1 MRKLV
6 RVGVMNNFNMTDG
19 EYEELL
25 QNKIPEFFVN
35 SNVKSLRESIKPE
48 YGKIPLIVTLNPD
61 IDLPKFPEKEVLQQ
75 YNLRA
80 FRVKVCGNRLKDY
93 KRLYT
98 LVKYSID
105 NNIKVLITFQ
115 RFYRLQTMKKFVSQ
129 EDFKYYEY
137 RAGYLRPTSEYKNL
151 IMKFV
156 KKIEK
161 KYNKN
166 KFVFQCDKK
175 DKGCPDCL
183 NCAKLVYP
191 DHKYREYVK
200 EGISIYSLNLKSSG
214 QCPFNCPD
222 CFAKRV
228 IQRVNNKISLGKIKM
243 NNKQKGIIHGK
254 ETQE

>member
-6 RVGVMNNFNMTDG
+6 RVGVMNNFNMTDL
-19 EYEELL
+19 EYEELINKNL
-25 QNKIPEFFVN
+25 QDYFIN
-35 SNVKSLRESIKPE
+35 SNVKSLKKEIKPE

-61 IDLPKFPEKEVLQQ
+61 IDLPKFPEKEVLKQ

-93 KRLYT
+93 KRLYQ
-98 LVKYSID
+98 LVKFSID
-105 NNIKVLITFQ
+105 NNVKVLITFQ
-115 RFYRLQTMKKFVSQ
+115 RFYRLKTMEQFVSKD
-129 EDFKYYEY
+129 DFKYYEH
-137 RAGYLRPTSEYKNL
+137 RAGYFRPTSEYKTM

-156 KKIEK
+156 RKIEK
-161 KYNKN
+161 KFNKN
-166 KFVFQCDKK
+166 KFIFQCDKK

-200 EGISIYSLNLKSSG
+200 EGINIYSLNLKSSG
-214 QCPFNCPD
+214 YCPFNCPD
-222 CFAKRV
+222 CFAKRL
-228 IQRVNNKISLGKIKM
+228 IQRVHNQISFGKIKM
-243 NNKQKGIIHGK
+243 NNKQKGIISGR

>member
-6 RVGVMNNFNMTDG
+6 RVGVLNNFNMTEG
-19 EYEELL
+19 EYKELL
-25 QNKIPEFFVN
+25 NKNLQDYFIN

-61 IDLPKFPEKEVLQQ
+61 LDLPKFPEKEVLQQ

-80 FRVKVCGNRLKDY
+80 FRIKVCGNRLKDY
-93 KRLYT
+93 KRLYQ
-98 LVKYSID
+98 LVKFSFD

-115 RFYRLQTMKKFVSQ
+115 RFYRLKTMEKFVNKK
-129 EDFKYYEY
+129 DFKYYEY
-137 RAGYLRPTSEYKNL
+137 RAGYFRPTDEYKKT
-151 IMKFV
+151 IMRFV
-156 KKIEK
+156 RKIENK
-161 KYNKN
+161 FNKN

-183 NCAKLVYP
+183 HCAKLVYP
-191 DHKYREYVK
+191 DHKYRDYIK
-200 EGISIYSLNLKSSG
+200 EGINIYSLNLKSSG
-214 QCPFNCPD
+214 KCPYNCPD
-222 CFAKRV
+222 CFAKRL
-228 IQRVNNKISLGKIKM
+228 IKRGNNQISLGKIKM